1 MTEGRQQQTSK
12 QHQFKKL
19 ADEDLELY
27 QLAQLSGIIIDPHV
41 FHILLEL
48 LRLDVCPIA
57 LFDVLQDMSMQF
69 QKSSVKKSSDSK
81 SSTTH
86 TSSGKKKPPVAAKPK
101 KIKNSYTE
109 RVTSVSTNFKSFVIF
124 VSHSLMHILLDA
136 ETLQNNNLSY
146 ITGATSLNAQDICS
160 QTAKETLFK
169 W

>member
-109 RVTSVSTNFKSFVIF
+109 SSILVGHSGDALPLKTLFIASSVSLPLV
-124 VSHSLMHILLDA
+124 L
-136 ETLQNNNLSY
+136 
-146 ITGATSLNAQDICS
+146 
-160 QTAKETLFK
+160 
-169 W
+169 